1 MRSVITR
8 WCSTMGGTTSTARG
22 PPPMGPAVPEAA
34 LGMLPV
40 GVFGPW
46 SRYTFAE

>member
-1 MRSVITR
+1 
-8 WCSTMGGTTSTARG
+8 
-22 PPPMGPAVPEAA
+22 MGPAVPEAA